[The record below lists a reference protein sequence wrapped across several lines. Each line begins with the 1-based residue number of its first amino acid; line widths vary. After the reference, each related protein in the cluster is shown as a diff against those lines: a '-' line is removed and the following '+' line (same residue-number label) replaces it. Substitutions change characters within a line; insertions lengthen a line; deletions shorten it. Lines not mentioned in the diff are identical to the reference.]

1 MLFLAKKTSAIQ
13 IFSLKATAF
22 LCQQTETEWTE
33 LKRILWGNNVFCG
46 GQASGSN
53 GVVIGDGNDVTGNE
67 NGVTGNGNAVTGNNN
82 NVSGDLANYTVH
94 YF

>member
-1 MLFLAKKTSAIQ
+1 MSTDRDRVDRVKTDICSGATT
-13 IFSLKATAF
+13 FSVVDT
-22 LCQQTETEWTE
+22 
-33 LKRILWGNNVFCG
+33 